1 MATGCVVFNANPR
14 SADYN
19 PANFNRLARFLRAR
33 GRPAPEEEP
42 LKPRQLNR
50 RQQVIAELA
59 ADAVQPMGKPADPTA
74 FGWTTCPACAAVVID
89 LNKHRA
95 TTSC

>member
-1 MATGCVVFNANPR
+1 
-14 SADYN
+14 
-19 PANFNRLARFLRAR
+19 
-33 GRPAPEEEP
+33 
-42 LKPRQLNR
+42 
-50 RQQVIAELA
+50 VIAELA

>member
-1 MATGCVVFNANPR
+1 
-14 SADYN
+14 
-19 PANFNRLARFLRAR
+19 
-33 GRPAPEEEP
+33 
-42 LKPRQLNR
+42 
-50 RQQVIAELA
+50 VIAELA

-74 FGWTTCPACAAVVID
+74 FGWTTCPACVAVVID